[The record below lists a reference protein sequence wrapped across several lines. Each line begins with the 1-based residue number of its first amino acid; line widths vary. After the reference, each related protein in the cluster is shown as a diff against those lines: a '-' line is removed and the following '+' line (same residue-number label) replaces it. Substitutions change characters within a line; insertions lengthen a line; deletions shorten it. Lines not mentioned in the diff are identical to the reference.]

1 MEAVLFDTHAY
12 VRRLQSG
19 GLSPELAE
27 AHADALLFAMRGGTL
42 TKLDLQ
48 EFEGRVKED
57 FHLQEKTTESVRTEL
72 KGEIASLDRKIESVR
87 TELKGEIAS
96 LDRKIHSVR
105 TELKEE
111 IHSLRTELKEEIES
125 VRTELKEE
133 IHSVRTELKEE
144 IHSVRTE
151 LKEEI
156 DLSRREIREM
166 ETRMTLRFGLMLSAG
181 LGLLL
186 TLEKFLK

>member
-1 MEAVLFDTHAY
+1 MFADSSREDFP
-12 VRRLQSG
+12 
-19 GLSPELAE
+19 PELAE

-96 LDRKIHSVR
+96 LDRKI
-105 TELKEE
+105 
-111 IHSLRTELKEEIES
+111 ES

>member
-1 MEAVLFDTHAY
+1 
-12 VRRLQSG
+12 
-19 GLSPELAE
+19 
-27 AHADALLFAMRGGTL
+27 RGGTL

-72 KGEIASLDRKIESVR
+72 KGEI
-87 TELKGEIAS
+87 
-96 LDRKIHSVR
+96 H
-105 TELKEE
+105 
-111 IHSLRTELKEEIES
+111 S

-133 IHSVRTELKEE
+133 IHSVRTELKGE
-144 IHSVRTE
+144 IASLDRKIESVRTE